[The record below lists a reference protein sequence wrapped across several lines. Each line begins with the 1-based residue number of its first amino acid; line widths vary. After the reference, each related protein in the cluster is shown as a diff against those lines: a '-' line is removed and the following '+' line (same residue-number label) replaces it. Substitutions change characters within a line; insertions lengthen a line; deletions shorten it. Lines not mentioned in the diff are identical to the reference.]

1 MNSSKRRMPMALICF
16 GILTQ
21 SAVAEEALS
30 IEMLEYLAVWG
41 EQEDGELMDPV
52 ELLESSPELELFMSE
67 GAQPLEGER
76 R

>member
-1 MNSSKRRMPMALICF
+1 MALICF

-30 IEMLEYLAVWG
+30 MEMLEYLAAWG

-52 ELLESSPELELFMSE
+52 ELLESSPELEMFMPGGE
-67 GAQPLEGER
+67 QPLEEER

>member
-1 MNSSKRRMPMALICF
+1 MNSKRRMPMALICF

-30 IEMLEYLAVWG
+30 MEMLEYLAAWG
-41 EQEDGELMDPV
+41 EQEGGELVDPV
-52 ELLESSPELELFMSE
+52 ELLESSPEMELFMPE
-67 GAQPLEGER
+67 GAQPPEGER

>member
-16 GILTQ
+16 GVLTQ

-30 IEMLEYLAVWG
+30 MEMLEYLAAWG

-52 ELLESSPELELFMSE
+52 ELLESSPELELFMPE

>member
-30 IEMLEYLAVWG
+30 MDMLEYLAAWG
-41 EQEDGELMDPV
+41 EQEDGELVDPL
-52 ELLESSPELELFMSE
+52 ELLESSPELEMSMPEDTLPVE
-67 GAQPLEGER
+67 GVQR
-76 R
+76 